1 MHQHKLSP
9 LLFLLTLL
17 DFSSLLPIQQLLL
30 PRFQPPQL
38 FKLSK
43 RKHKPHKLKPL
54 KHKPHKLKPLKHK
67 LPKPLQLLR
76 PRLLLASF
84 LGPKHSPGPTAS
96 WILRRQLYPLACS
109 SLPLTQQL
117 LLKSLLPPQLFKPP
131 LLLIQF
137 QLLQSKLK
145 SKPLQSR
152 PLQFKL
158 NLKLKPKLLQ
168 FKPLLKLNL
177 SLFPSVFP
185 AFSSLLPTQLL
196 PLLLLQLSKL
206 HL

>member
-96 WILRRQLYPLACS
+96 
-109 SLPLTQQL
+109 
-117 LLKSLLPPQLFKPP
+117 
-131 LLLIQF
+131 
-137 QLLQSKLK
+137 
-145 SKPLQSR
+145 
-152 PLQFKL
+152 
-158 NLKLKPKLLQ
+158 
-168 FKPLLKLNL
+168 
-177 SLFPSVFP
+177 
-185 AFSSLLPTQLL
+185 
-196 PLLLLQLSKL
+196 
-206 HL
+206 